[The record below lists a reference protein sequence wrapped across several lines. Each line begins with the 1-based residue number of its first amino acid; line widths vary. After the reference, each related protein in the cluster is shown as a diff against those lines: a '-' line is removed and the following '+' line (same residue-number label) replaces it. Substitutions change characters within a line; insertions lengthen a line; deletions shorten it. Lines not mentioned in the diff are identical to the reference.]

1 MKRFQM
7 AGGHLPPGLTVRAGC
22 KALGRALRHR
32 SCARGSQRSL
42 DGAESSPYYLSGNS
56 GSITQHPPRCSSALK
71 NNPAWSS
78 VSPQVPVF
86 LGFHLERQHLESII
100 QSLISS
106 RFSPQL
112 FMPHAGSWHSVV
124 QAASLHHFSC
134 SSINFS
140 YTRSLG
146 LLGAQ
151 IQRCVLAGK
160 SQNETQFS
168 WFSYPRL
175 APASSNPSNPP
186 EFLKSAFFFFP
197 PPTWRVWKEKNSGKK
212 KKPWKEDKDF
222 FFPL

>member
-7 AGGHLPPGLTVRAGC
+7 AGGHLPPGLTARAGC

-106 RFSPQL
+106 RFSPPALHASRWILALRGPSSFTPPLFLQL
-112 FMPHAGSWHSVV
+112 HQFF
-124 QAASLHHFSC
+124 LHQEPGFAWSTDPKVC
-134 SSINFS
+134 P
-140 YTRSLG
+140 G
-146 LLGAQ
+146 WK
-151 IQRCVLAGK
+151 V
-160 SQNETQFS
+160 
-168 WFSYPRL
+168 
-175 APASSNPSNPP
+175 P
-186 EFLKSAFFFFP
+186 E
-197 PPTWRVWKEKNSGKK
+197 
-212 KKPWKEDKDF
+212 
-222 FFPL
+222 